1 MRTEVAFAIRD
12 YTDLR
17 LAQSQCTLLP
27 MLTEASEPDR
37 VALITIVSELGTNI
51 LKYAKHGYISLRRI
65 EDSEAIDI
73 EVVAED
79 DGPGMHSVAL
89 ALQEHYST
97 GSTLG
102 LGLPAVKR
110 MADELH
116 IDSAPGQGTRVAATK
131 RIRGKPRRIAVPSRP
146 LDASAPLASRLPCE
160 VGECIRPMRSQPDCG
175 DATVYIARG
184 NSVLL
189 GIADATGH
197 GTAAGEVARLIRT
210 TLLAQPDLSDLKASF
225 EALHQTL
232 KLSVGAACALL
243 HVDLPS
249 GMARYMGVGNT
260 SALRVRGEHWRPVSR
275 DGVLGQ
281 RLPTLYE
288 QVLALH
294 HGDVLVMWTDGVAE
308 SGLQEHVRH
317 LTDKPAHE
325 IAHDLVRSAGR
336 SYDDAGVLVLKWSG
350 A

>member
-1 MRTEVAFAIRD
+1 MNGTMAPGLKEK
-12 YTDLR
+12 DLCMVPWR
-17 LAQSQCTLLP
+17 
-27 MLTEASEPDR
+27 
-37 VALITIVSELGTNI
+37 
-51 LKYAKHGYISLRRI
+51 
-65 EDSEAIDI
+65 
-73 EVVAED
+73 
-79 DGPGMHSVAL
+79 VAL

-146 LDASAPLASRLPCE
+146 LDASAPLASGLPCE
-160 VGECIRPMRSQPDCG
+160 VGEYIRPMRSQPDCG

-210 TLLAQPDLSDLKASF
+210 TLVAQPDLSDLKASF
-225 EALHQTL
+225 EALHQAL

-260 SALRVRGEHWRPVSR
+260 SALTA
-275 DGVLGQ
+275 LGAGGS
-281 RLPTLYE
+281 LLDE
-288 QVLALH
+288 V
-294 HGDVLVMWTDGVAE
+294 E
-308 SGLQEHVRH
+308 SGTLERWRGLVPAMRH
-317 LTDKPAHE
+317 TELAELTVLNLGTAG
-325 IAHDLVRSAGR
+325 SAGEQGIFSATTAR
-336 SYDDAGVLVLKWSG
+336 I
-350 A
+350 